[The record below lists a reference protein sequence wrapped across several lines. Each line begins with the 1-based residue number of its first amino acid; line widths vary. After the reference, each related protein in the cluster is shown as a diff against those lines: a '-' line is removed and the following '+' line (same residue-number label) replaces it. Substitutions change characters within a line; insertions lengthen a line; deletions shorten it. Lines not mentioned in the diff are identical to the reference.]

1 MKLNLSIA
9 TKPAL
14 YTAIGIAAA
23 LFFLLKVDPLLIFF
37 QQQPAFFFD
46 RFYISQHLNMP
57 GGSGQLIALFFGQFL
72 FIPFWGS
79 VIIAVLIMLY
89 IFTQIQFINII
100 YPTKYTLLFSVFPV
114 IAASLIVLDFNSD
127 LQHIINI
134 IAILWLSILH
144 IKLSKKI
151 SLPISLLLFVVL
163 NLALFHLLGGTAML
177 TFSLIILLNQ
187 IKLQKPK
194 QSIVLFATIIIS
206 STAIFLL
213 YTNFSAYINLEKAL
227 KGLFYETN
235 NKQTIVLL
243 ALMFAYN
250 PLISLYTSI
259 NKSAEKKSTVDALKS
274 SPLKFTVAY
283 ILPLL
288 ILIVTY
294 LLVPANPEKNK
305 IQIQQLAS
313 EEQWD
318 QVLEK
323 AKTVVS
329 DQRRDFFQINR
340 ALYHKGQLLENGF
353 AVQQWYGEHGL
364 ILTPYYNS
372 KVLILCSDL
381 YHDMGFIKGSLHW
394 AYEAQ
399 TKYKLAP
406 NVLQRIVTE
415 NLILGNY
422 KIAQKF
428 NHILSKSIIHKAW
441 TEQMQTYIDGE
452 KPFDSKLSKYASM
465 PLQRNGYSNTQH
477 PEHDLIYILTEH
489 PENNMALEYLLFHA
503 MLRHDLA
510 MVAQYTPLLET
521 QNYTHIPKHVEEALI
536 MAKTIKSD
544 LQVDLKTLKIS
555 AETQKNFNDF
565 TRMLMQHKRE
575 KNVTQAEIQQKH
587 GNTFWYYITF
597 ISPISTK
604 RSFNESTL

>member
-14 YTAIGIAAA
+14 YIIIGIASA
-23 LFFLLKVDPLLIFF
+23 LFFLLKVEPLLIYF

-46 RFYISQHLNMP
+46 RFFISQHLNMP
-57 GGSGQLIALFFGQFL
+57 GGSGQLIALFFGQF
-72 FIPFWGS
+72 FVAPIWGS
-79 VIIAVLIMLY
+79 IIIAALIMLY
-89 IFTQIQFINII
+89 TFTQVQFINTVK
-100 YPTKYTLLFSVFPV
+100 PTKNALLISVFPV
-114 IAASLIVLDFNSD
+114 IAASLIVLDYNTD
-127 LQHIINI
+127 VQHIINLI
-134 IAILWLSILH
+134 TVLWLSMLH
-144 IKLSKKI
+144 INFSKRI
-151 SLPISLLLFVVL
+151 NPATSLVLFVVL
-163 NLALFHLLGGTAML
+163 NLALFHLLGGTALL

-187 IKLQKPK
+187 IKRHKPK
-194 QSIVLFATIIIS
+194 QSIVLFATITIS
-206 STAIFLL
+206 SAIIFLL

-227 KGLFYETN
+227 KGIFYETN
-235 NKQTIVLL
+235 NKQTIALL
-243 ALMFAYN
+243 AFMFAYN
-250 PLISLYTSI
+250 PLLSLFSAITKGSEK
-259 NKSAEKKSTVDALKS
+259 NKTNNAPKFKAL
-274 SPLKFTVAY
+274 PFTLAF
-283 ILPLL
+283 ILPLVL
-288 ILIVTY
+288 LIVSY
-294 LLVPANPEKNK
+294 LLIPVNSEKNK
-305 IQIQQLAS
+305 IEIQQLAS

-372 KVLILCSDL
+372 KVLMLCSDL

-422 KIAQKF
+422 KVAQKF
-428 NHILSKSIIHKAW
+428 NHILSKSIIHKSW

-452 KPFDSKLSKYASM
+452 KPLDTKLSKYASM
-465 PLQRNGYSNTQH
+465 PLLRNGYSNTQH

-510 MVAQYTPLLET
+510 LVAQYAVLLET
-521 QNYTHIPKHVEEALI
+521 QNYTHIPKHIEEALI

-587 GNTFWYYITF
+587 GNSFWYYITF
-597 ISPISTK
+597 VSPISTK